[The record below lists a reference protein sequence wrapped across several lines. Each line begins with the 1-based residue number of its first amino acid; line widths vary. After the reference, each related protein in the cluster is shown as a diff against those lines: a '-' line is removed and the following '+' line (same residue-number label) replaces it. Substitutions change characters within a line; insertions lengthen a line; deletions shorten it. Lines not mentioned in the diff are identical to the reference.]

1 MLKHVS
7 LCIKMLEIGAYFMKG
22 ELQYVKLCTYVW
34 RYYFENY
41 FLFLLYSLLVYHI
54 GNLVILL
61 SINHITKMKPHIVQF
76 REKLLKSY
84 FLNFIIHILSHHLCE
99 MGLGLCFLHYY
110 WQQYQKK
117 NQFLYSHYF
126 WCDFSLMAPVYI
138 SSVIL
143 GELLNIFVSQSPH
156 L

>member
-1 MLKHVS
+1 MLSALLLAVVS
-7 LCIKMLEIGAYFMKG
+7 E
-22 ELQYVKLCTYVW
+22 
-34 RYYFENY
+34 
-41 FLFLLYSLLVYHI
+41 
-54 GNLVILL
+54 
-61 SINHITKMKPHIVQF
+61 
-76 REKLLKSY
+76 
-84 FLNFIIHILSHHLCE
+84 
-99 MGLGLCFLHYY
+99 
-110 WQQYQKK
+110 K